1 MKKLIR
7 KTFIHRNE
15 KMPYLWTGAG
25 VSVLSIAILA
35 LVIFAQFHQ
44 YIFLKINH
52 GLSGSVINS
61 VVVDMTNQERSSLG
75 LGELKVDEALRKAAQ
90 AKADDMASKGY
101 FAHQSPDGKNP
112 WYWIDQT
119 GYTYKAA
126 GENLAVNFDYSKDI
140 VNAWMNSPTHRANI
154 VKAKYQEIGIGIAE
168 GFYQG
173 RPTVFVVQMFGTPK
187 GEMGFG
193 NIPIVTMNTVAS
205 ANSATTSTTASTTA
219 VATATTTATSSVATT
234 TVAGATASS
243 TTKVLGASFDTISL
257 YDILFSGKIRT
268 IILGTIIILII
279 LVLLLAFTNPNG
291 KMIVKVAKM
300 ALIPL
305 TILLIAYIVLILKSG
320 TAESSFLEF

>member
-25 VSVLSIAILA
+25 VSILSVVILA
-35 LVIFAQFHQ
+35 LVVFAQFHQ

-61 VVVDMTNQERSSLG
+61 VVVDMTNQERASLG
-75 LGELKVDEALRKAAQ
+75 LGELKTNEALRKAAQ
-90 AKADDMASKGY
+90 AKADDMAKSGY
-101 FAHQSPDGKNP
+101 FAHQSPDGKTP

-126 GENLAVNFDYSKDI
+126 GENLAVNFDYSRDV
-140 VNAWMNSPTHRANI
+140 VNAWMNSPTHKANI

-168 GFYQG
+168 GFYLG

-187 GEMGFG
+187 GDIGFG
-193 NIPIVTMNTVAS
+193 NAPTLTMNTTAT
-205 ANSATTSTTASTTA
+205 ANVSTTTAVATTSTTTTA
-219 VATATTTATSSVATT
+219 
-234 TVAGATASS
+234 VAGATAIS

-257 YDILFSGKIRT
+257 YDLLFSGKIRT
-268 IILGTIIILII
+268 IVLSTIIILII
-279 LVLLLAFTNPNG
+279 LVLLLALTNPNG
-291 KMIVKVAKM
+291 KMIVKIAKM

>member
-15 KMPYLWTGAG
+15 KMPYLWTKAG
-25 VSVLSIAILA
+25 VSILSLLIIA
-35 LVIFAQFHQ
+35 LVLFAQFHQ

-52 GLSGSVINS
+52 GLSGLVINS
-61 VVVDMTNQERSSLG
+61 VVVDVTNQERNSIG
-75 LGELKVDEALRKAAQ
+75 LGELKINEALRKAAQ
-90 AKADDMASKGY
+90 AKADDMAKKGY
-101 FAHQSPDGKNP
+101 FAHQSPDGKTP

-126 GENLAVNFDYSKDI
+126 GENLAINFDYSKDV
-140 VNAWMNSPTHRANI
+140 VNAWMNSPTHKANI

-173 RPTVFVVQMFGTPK
+173 RPTVFVVQLFGTPK

-193 NIPIVTMNTVAS
+193 NVPIGVVETN
-205 ANSATTSTTASTTA
+205 TTAGL
-219 VATATTTATSSVATT
+219 TS
-234 TVAGATASS
+234 SS

-257 YDILFSGKIRT
+257 YDLLFSGKIRT
-268 IILGTIIILII
+268 IILSTIIILIL
-279 LVLLLAFTNPNG
+279 LVISLALMNPNG
-291 KMIVKVAKM
+291 KMIVKIAKL

-305 TILLIAYIVLILKSG
+305 TILLILYLMLIFKSG
-320 TAESSFLEF
+320 SAESSFMEF

>member
-15 KMPYLWTGAG
+15 KMPYLWTKAG
-25 VSVLSIAILA
+25 VSILSVLIIA
-35 LVIFAQFHQ
+35 LVLFAQFHQ

-52 GLSGSVINS
+52 GLSGLVINS
-61 VVVDMTNQERSSLG
+61 VVVDITNQERSFIG
-75 LGELKVDEALRKAAQ
+75 LGELKINEALRKAAQ
-90 AKADDMASKGY
+90 AKAEDMAKKGY
-101 FAHQSPDGKNP
+101 FAHQSPDGKTP

-126 GENLAVNFDYSKDI
+126 GENLAINFDYSKDV
-140 VNAWMNSPTHRANI
+140 VNAWMNSPTHKANI

-173 RPTVFVVQMFGTPK
+173 RPTVFVVQLFGTPK

-193 NIPIVTMNTVAS
+193 NVPIKTMETN
-205 ANSATTSTTASTTA
+205 
-219 VATATTTATSSVATT
+219 TTT
-234 TVAGATASS
+234 GLASNS

-257 YDILFSGKIRT
+257 YDLLFSGKIRT
-268 IILGTIIILII
+268 IILSTIIILIL
-279 LVLLLAFTNPNG
+279 LVLSLALMNPNG
-291 KMIVKVAKM
+291 KMIVKIAKL

-305 TILLIAYIVLILKSG
+305 TILLILYLMLIFKSG
-320 TAESSFLEF
+320 SAESSFMEF